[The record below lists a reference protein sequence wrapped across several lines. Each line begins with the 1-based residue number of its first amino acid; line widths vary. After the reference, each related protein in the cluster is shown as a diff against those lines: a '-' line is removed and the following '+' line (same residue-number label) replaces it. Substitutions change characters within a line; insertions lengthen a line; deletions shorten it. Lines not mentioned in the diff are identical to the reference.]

1 MPMPDDRD
9 RDGDGGTGEYSEEP
23 ATGGGGETNQPL
35 TPERENIYSN
45 PEEEMKRDEMAN
57 LFFTLATQ
65 IGKSDELI
73 KTLMANTITI
83 KQKRYFRMDIHQEHD
98 FLKALETI
106 NQNLGKAQAMLDTYI
121 ELEKSQP
128 EFKNFYNKFY
138 HLFESINNHRRTL
151 FYNYNATNEEYMY
164 PLIDIATKFGGL
176 SFLFSRLCGVLIT
189 SGNYIKHV
197 LYLSPRSISPT
208 GEGYPGGYSG
218 GYGGGGGYYPHSY
231 PPSMRDYYDE
241 DRFGASRKEPKQEI
255 RDIGDRLDTR

>member
-1 MPMPDDRD
+1 MPMPEDRD
-9 RDGDGGTGEYSEEP
+9 TDEYNEEP
-23 ATGGGGETNQPL
+23 VAVGGEETDQSVTSGRDAL
-35 TPERENIYSN
+35 YSN

-73 KTLMANTITI
+73 KTLMENTLTI

-164 PLIDIATKFGGL
+164 PLIDISTKFGGL

-197 LYLSPRSISPT
+197 LYLTPRSMSPT
-208 GEGYPGGYSG
+208 GEGIQG
-218 GYGGGGGYYPHSY
+218 GYGGGYGGGSYYPHSY

-241 DRFGASRKEPKQEI
+241 DRFGVGRREPKQEI

>member
-9 RDGDGGTGEYSEEP
+9 EYVEEP
-23 ATGGGGETNQPL
+23 ADGEEDEENTQSL
-35 TPERENIYSN
+35 TSKRNAIYSN
-45 PEEEMKRDEMAN
+45 PEEEIKRDEMAN

-73 KTLMANTITI
+73 KTLMENTITI

-98 FLKALETI
+98 FLKAFETI
-106 NQNLGKAQAMLDTYI
+106 NQNLGKAQTMLDTYI

-151 FYNYNATNEEYMY
+151 FYNYNAINKDYLY

-189 SGNYIKHV
+189 SGNYMRHV
-197 LYLSPRSISPT
+197 LYLTPRSMSPT

-218 GYGGGGGYYPHSY
+218 GGYYPQSY
-231 PPSMRDYYDE
+231 PPSMRNFYDE
-241 DRFGASRKEPKQEI
+241 DRFGVTKKEGKQEV
-255 RDIGDRLDTR
+255 RDFGDKFDT